1 MLDRSS
7 HQPQSAP
14 DAENVL
20 FVRPID
26 ESDIERASPKPE
38 SDLTTGEGGPDSEGE
53 DCVPPPAPAMEE
65 IRAGI
70 EATLYAAGE
79 PISIRELKKVFSDV
93 DPESIKKSIV
103 ELLDI
108 YNAEG
113 RGLQIAQ
120 VAGGYQITTRPEYH
134 DRVSSLFKF
143 KPPSR
148 LTIQALET
156 LSTIAYRQPVTIP
169 EILEL
174 RGVNSAGV
182 VRTLLEKK
190 LIRILGRK
198 NVVGRPLLYGTTK
211 EFLVRFGLKDLD
223 ELPRLEDMAEVFG
236 EEIALQLEDTFGEG
250 STSATATAGS
260 NGGSTEGSESSD
272 TVSPATNPESTAE
285 SETSRPHK
293 GEGAKGNGEEIEEP
307 E

>member
-1 MLDRSS
+1 
-7 HQPQSAP
+7 
-14 DAENVL
+14 
-20 FVRPID
+20 
-26 ESDIERASPKPE
+26 
-38 SDLTTGEGGPDSEGE
+38 
-53 DCVPPPAPAMEE
+53 
-65 IRAGI
+65 
-70 EATLYAAGE
+70 
-79 PISIRELKKVFSDV
+79 
-93 DPESIKKSIV
+93 
-103 ELLDI
+103 
-108 YNAEG
+108 
-113 RGLQIAQ
+113 
-120 VAGGYQITTRPEYH
+120 
-134 DRVSSLFKF
+134 
-143 KPPSR
+143 

-211 EFLVRFGLKDLD
+211 EFLVRFGLKDLG

-250 STSATATAGS
+250 SNSVTSEAGS
-260 NGGSTEGSESSD
+260 NGRSTEGHSSPD
-272 TVSPATNPESTAE
+272 TVSPEANTESAADG
-285 SETSRPHK
+285 ETSR
-293 GEGAKGNGEEIEEP
+293 GEEGEVGGETENGENVDKP